1 MGVPVIYTDFD
12 GVLNAFPDDKV
23 LRRGGVGHTE
33 WLKDGDPRKPLYD
46 AKCAFRLDGNE
57 QARTPVGRFR
67 IHWSTELA
75 DAMYRLAVDG
85 RAELNWLSTWQPYC
99 VSTLDPML
107 GWDPRIARVVIWY
120 DPVTM
125 ERRMTGKLATI
136 LSRVRVER
144 RSEDPSPIV
153 WIDDEE
159 CYDDAV
165 EEVRAEGPAAPV
177 LMVRP
182 DMYIGISRRQ
192 WGLIERFVDDWRGF
206 PSVTFD
212 DEDDEDGSRAARGGH
227 VGL

>member
-1 MGVPVIYTDFD
+1 MIMGVPVIYTDFD

-23 LRRGGVGHTE
+23 LRRGGVGHTG

-46 AKCAFRLDGNE
+46 AARAFRLDGNE

-67 IHWSTELA
+67 IHWSTELTG
-75 DAMYRLAVDG
+75 AMYHLAVDG
-85 RAELNWLSTWQPYC
+85 RVELNWLSTWQPYC
-99 VSTLDPML
+99 VNTLDPML
-107 GWDPRIARVVIWY
+107 GWDPSVVHNTVWY

-125 ERRMTGKLATI
+125 ERRLTGKLSTV

-144 RSEDPSPIV
+144 KSNDPSPIV

-159 CYDDAV
+159 CYDAAV
-165 EEVRAEGPAAPV
+165 EEVRAENPAAPV

-182 DMYIGISRRQ
+182 DMHIGVSRRQ
-192 WGLIERFVDDWRGF
+192 WKLIERFVDDWSGF
-206 PSVTFD
+206 PPLTFD
-212 DEDDEDGSRAARGGH
+212 NEDGSRAARGEH